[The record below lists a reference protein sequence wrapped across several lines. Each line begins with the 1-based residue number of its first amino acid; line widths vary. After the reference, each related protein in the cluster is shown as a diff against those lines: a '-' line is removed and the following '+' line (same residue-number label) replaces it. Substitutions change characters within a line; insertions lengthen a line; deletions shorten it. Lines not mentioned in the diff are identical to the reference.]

1 MQWVPSAD
9 HGDKV
14 SARSDADVNFRSDLG
29 NRDFQLVQVES
40 GQTPA
45 EAVRELEA
53 DPAVAVAERDGYR
66 TLDAIPNDPLFGQL
80 WGLRNTG
87 IGIHGFSGAIT
98 GDDINA
104 TAAWDRTVGTPS
116 TVIADIDSG

>member
-80 WGLRNTG
+80 WGCATPAS
-87 IGIHGFSGAIT
+87 GF
-98 GDDINA
+98 
-104 TAAWDRTVGTPS
+104 AASP
-116 TVIADIDSG
+116 AQ